1 MVIMLERRKVEQ
13 KMKQYLI
20 IYLEMSMAIKPQEPE
35 APKDKTLLL
44 CEVLNI

>member
-1 MVIMLERRKVEQ
+1 MVIMLESRKVEQ
-13 KMKQYLI
+13 KMKQYLNI
-20 IYLEMSMAIKPQEPE
+20 CLEMSMAIKPREPE